1 MAGPRKIG
9 VTRKMPVASK
19 MAVTGKMLELCK
31 ALQPARLLLIALA
44 IGLLLATA
52 TPVWALSAQNYPSA
66 PPSERL
72 LDATGVFSRAA
83 AAEVEQALEALS
95 KDELDAHMITVERLD
110 YGLSL
115 GQLGK
120 QLLDRWAESGGNA
133 RQLLFLYDL
142 QTKSAEVVA
151 SAALADTLE
160 APLLRSIGRTTMG
173 QPLRQG
179 ARYRQASL
187 DGIGRLQTVLEGG
200 DDPGEPAT
208 AELVQLPTTVPT
220 HEQTQSSNARTWV
233 LVLLAV
239 GTIVPMLTW
248 WIFSR

>member
-1 MAGPRKIG
+1 MISA
-9 VTRKMPVASK
+9 VCEPVAEAGVLPAK
-19 MAVTGKMLELCK
+19 MALPARGH
-31 ALQPARLLLIALA
+31 QPPRLLLLALA

-52 TPVWALSAQNYPSA
+52 MPAWALAARDYPAA

-72 LDATGVFSRAA
+72 LDPTGLFSRAA
-83 AAEVEQALEALS
+83 AADVEHALESLS
-95 KDELDAHMITVERLD
+95 NDDVDAHLLTVERLD
-110 YGLSL
+110 YGLTL
-115 GQLGK
+115 GQLGN
-120 QLLDRWAESGGNA
+120 QLLDRWAEGGANP

-142 QTKSAEVVA
+142 QTKTAEIVA
-151 SAALADTLE
+151 SAPLADTLA
-160 APLLRSIGRTTMG
+160 APLLRSTVRTTMS

-179 ARYRQASL
+179 ARYRQSSL
-187 DGIGRLQTVLEGG
+187 DAIGRLQIVLQGG
-200 DDPGEPAT
+200 EDPGEPAT

>member
-1 MAGPRKIG
+1 M
-9 VTRKMPVASK
+9 V
-19 MAVTGKMLELCK
+19 
-31 ALQPARLLLIALA
+31 
-44 IGLLLATA
+44 
-52 TPVWALSAQNYPSA
+52 
-66 PPSERL
+66 
-72 LDATGVFSRAA
+72 
-83 AAEVEQALEALS
+83 
-95 KDELDAHMITVERLD
+95 TVERLD

-115 GQLGK
+115 GQLGN
-120 QLLDRWAESGGNA
+120 QLLDRWAESGANP

-151 SAALADTLE
+151 SAPLADTLG
-160 APLLRSIGRTTMG
+160 APLLRSTGRATMG

-200 DDPGEPAT
+200 EDPGEPAT

>member
-1 MAGPRKIG
+1 MVVTGKMAVVDKMA
-9 VTRKMPVASK
+9 VTRKM
-19 MAVTGKMLELCK
+19 LELSK
-31 ALQPARLLLIALA
+31 ALQPARLLLFALA

-52 TPVWALSAQNYPSA
+52 TPVLALSAQNYPSA

-72 LDATGVFSRAA
+72 LDASGVFSRAA

-95 KDELDAHMITVERLD
+95 KDELDAHLVTVERLD

-115 GQLGK
+115 GQLGN
-120 QLLDRWAESGGNA
+120 QLLDRWAESGGSS

-151 SAALADTLE
+151 SAPLADTFG
-160 APLLRSIGRTTMG
+160 APLLRSTGRATMG

-179 ARYRQASL
+179 GRYRQASL

-200 DDPGEPAT
+200 ADPGEPAT

>member
-1 MAGPRKIG
+1 
-9 VTRKMPVASK
+9 
-19 MAVTGKMLELCK
+19 MAVTGKTAVTGKILELGK
-31 ALQPARLLLIALA
+31 ALEPARLLLMALA

-52 TPVWALSAQNYPSA
+52 APVWALSAQSYPSA

-72 LDATGVFSRAA
+72 LDASGFFSRAA

-95 KDELDAHMITVERLD
+95 KDDVDAHMVTVERLD

-115 GQLGK
+115 GQLGN

-151 SAALADTLE
+151 SAPLADTLG
-160 APLLRSIGRTTMG
+160 APLLRSTGRATMG

-200 DDPGEPAT
+200 EDPGEPAT